1 MILTQSQLE
10 NRSIEELIEELTQ
23 FTNFLEKFNKFTLK
37 YLP

>member
-23 FTNFLEKFNKFTLK
+23 FPNFLEKFNKFTLK